1 MFRVCQEF
9 FLSNPCFMS
18 GLNNEEYQVVIGND
32 TTHYIIDD
40 LEPASNYTFYI
51 VAYMPL
57 GASQMSD
64 HVTQHT
70 LEDGKTNSTDLGG
83 HWYLQGIEMWDP
95 VLTALEDPMFPL
107 TSVTPLDTHRVSVSQ
122 LMSNESKPA
131 FWEGSIVCCVVSF
144 SPLRDVSLNHY
155 VTALDLYEL
164 PRRWELG
171 GGLGFI
177 SVTLGLLKRE
187 SNHTPTASFAGNFGI
202 KIYHTTE
209 KLNSFFCCC
218 LPIFC
223 VCVLVSR
230 IKISIDLFLCSDLT
244 KLSVMAITSSSV

>member
-1 MFRVCQEF
+1 MFRDCQEF

-83 HWYLQGIEMWDP
+83 HWYLQGIELCDP
-95 VLTALEDPMFPL
+95 VLTALEDPVFPL

-122 LMSNESKPA
+122 LMKRMRANQRFERA
-131 FWEGSIVCCVVSF
+131 ALCVAWCLF
-144 SPLRDVSLNHY
+144 L
-155 VTALDLYEL
+155 
-164 PRRWELG
+164 RWET
-171 GGLGFI
+171 F
-177 SVTLGLLKRE
+177 
-187 SNHTPTASFAGNFGI
+187 H
-202 KIYHTTE
+202 
-209 KLNSFFCCC
+209 
-218 LPIFC
+218 
-223 VCVLVSR
+223 
-230 IKISIDLFLCSDLT
+230 
-244 KLSVMAITSSSV
+244 